1 MEANLFDRY
10 VREVGRRL
18 PKKQREDVQA
28 ELHSLLL
35 DALQDRMADRGGE
48 EAATEE
54 DQVAILQELGPP
66 AQVAGQ
72 YIPQNRYL
80 IGPRFFDLYRIVVI
94 AVLGSITLAH
104 VVLLFLSLWGGTGT
118 FSDVVTAFI
127 EVFGGYIGVLLSGL
141 GSVTLIFAILERVLP
156 EEEYVVHR
164 IESYPV
170 PIIAFRKASEAQSLD
185 AQTQARRE
193 APWDPRTLP
202 EIEDYDRV
210 QVWEQVVGIVFL
222 VLALI
227 LFNFFP
233 EWIGASFVGSMDGG
247 PVTWHSLPLLAPVFF
262 ERYLPL
268 LNVLWIGNLGLSIV
282 VLRQGRWQRGTRIVE
297 LVLTGLSAYTLYNM
311 AFGPPLLSMDA
322 VQPADLRD
330 LFETIFPML
339 LKIGLAI
346 GFLATIGEATGQFVR
361 LVWSRKFS
369 VRDLLDVRK
378 LTGT

>member
-54 DQVAILQELGPP
+54 DQVVILQEFGPP

-104 VVLLFLSLWGGTGT
+104 VVLMALSLWGETGT
-118 FSDVVTAFI
+118 FSDVATAFV
-127 EVFGGYIGVLLSGL
+127 EVFDGYIVALLAGL
-141 GSVTLIFAILERVLP
+141 GSVTLTFAILERLLP
-156 EEEYVVHR
+156 EDKYVAHR

-170 PIIAFRKASEAQSLD
+170 PIVAFRKASEAQALEE
-185 AQTQARRE
+185 RE

-222 VLALI
+222 LLALVI
-227 LFNFFP
+227 FNFFP
-233 EWIGASFVGSMDGG
+233 EWIGGSFVGSVNGG
-247 PVTWHSLPLLAPVFF
+247 PVTWHSWSLLAPVFF

-268 LNVLWIGNLGLSIV
+268 LNVLWVSDLMLSIV

-297 LVLTGLSAYTLYNM
+297 LVLTGLGAYTLYQM
-311 AFGPPLLSMDA
+311 AFGPALLSMEA

-330 LFETIFPML
+330 LFGTVFPPL
-339 LKIGLAI
+339 LQFGLVV
-346 GFLATIGEATGQFVR
+346 GFLATIGKAISQFVR
-361 LVWSRKFS
+361 LVWSRKVS

>member
-1 MEANLFDRY
+1 MRKMEANLFDRY

-18 PKKQREDVQA
+18 PKKQRDDVQA

-35 DALQDRMADRGGE
+35 DALQDRMEDRGGE

-54 DQVAILQELGPP
+54 DQVAILQEFGPP

-104 VVLLFLSLWGGTGT
+104 VVLMFLSLWGGAGS
-118 FSDVVTAFI
+118 FSDVANAFL
-127 EVFGGYIGVLLSGL
+127 EVFDGYIGALLAGL
-141 GSVTLIFAILERVLP
+141 GSVTLTFAILERLLP
-156 EEEYVVHR
+156 EDEYVAHR

-170 PIIAFRKASEAQSLD
+170 PVIAFRKASEAQAL
-185 AQTQARRE
+185 QERE

-202 EIEDYDRV
+202 KIEDYDRV

-222 VLALI
+222 VLVLVI
-227 LFNFFP
+227 FNFFP
-233 EWIGASFVGSMDGG
+233 EWVGGSFIGSVNGG
-247 PVTWHSLPLLAPVFF
+247 PVTWHSWPLLAPVFF

-297 LVLTGLSAYTLYNM
+297 LVLTGLGAYTLYNL

-330 LFETIFPML
+330 LFETVFPTL
-339 LKIGLAI
+339 LKFGLVV
-346 GFLATIGEATGQFVR
+346 GFLVSIGEAIGQFVR
-361 LVWSRKFS
+361 LVWSKKFS

>member
-35 DALQDRMADRGGE
+35 DALQDRMADRDGE

-54 DQVAILQELGPP
+54 DQVAILQEFGPP

-104 VVLLFLSLWGGTGT
+104 VVLMFLSLWGKTGT
-118 FSDVVTAFI
+118 FSDVATAFLD
-127 EVFGGYIGVLLSGL
+127 VFDGYVGALLAGL
-141 GSVTLIFAILERVLP
+141 GSVTLTFAILERLLP
-156 EEEYVVHR
+156 EDKYVEHR

-170 PIIAFRKASEAQSLD
+170 PIVAFRKASEAQALD
-185 AQTQARRE
+185 AQTQARRQE
-193 APWDPRTLP
+193 PWDPRTLP
-202 EIEDYDRV
+202 EIEDHDRV
-210 QVWEQVVGIVFL
+210 EVWEQVVGIVFL
-222 VLALI
+222 VLALVI
-227 LFNFFP
+227 FNFFP
-233 EWIGASFVGSMDGG
+233 EWIGASFVGTMDGS
-247 PVTWHSLPLLAPVFF
+247 PVTWYSWPLLAPVFF

-268 LNVLWIGNLGLSIV
+268 LNVLWIGNLVLSIV

-297 LVLTGLSAYTLYNM
+297 LVLTGLGAYTLYQM

-322 VQPADLRD
+322 VSAEGLRD
-330 LFETIFPML
+330 LFEKVFPPL
-339 LKIGLAI
+339 LKFGDDRPA
-346 GFLATIGEATGQFVR
+346 R
-361 LVWSRKFS
+361 
-369 VRDLLDVRK
+369 
-378 LTGT
+378 

>member
-1 MEANLFDRY
+1 METTLFDRY

-54 DQVAILQELGPP
+54 DRVAILQELGSP

-72 YIPQNRYL
+72 YLPQNRYL

-94 AVLGSITLAH
+94 AVWGALTLAH
-104 VVLLFLSLWGGTGT
+104 VVLLVLSLWGETGT
-118 FSDVVTAFI
+118 FRDASIAFF
-127 EVFGGYIGVLLSGL
+127 EVFEGYIGALLSGL
-141 GSVTLIFAILERVLP
+141 GSVTLTFAILERVLP
-156 EEEYVVHR
+156 EDKYVAHR

-170 PIIAFRKASEAQSLD
+170 PVVAFRKVED
-185 AQTQARRE
+185 AQILEERQE
-193 APWDPRTLP
+193 PWDPRTLP
-202 EIEDYDRV
+202 EIEDHDRV
-210 QVWEQVVGIVFL
+210 EVWEQAVGIVFL

-233 EWIGASFVGSMDGG
+233 QWIGGSFVGSIDGG
-247 PVTWHSLPLLAPVFF
+247 PVTWHSWPLLAPIFF

-268 LNVLWIGNLGLSIV
+268 LNVLWIGNIGLSIV
-282 VLRQGRWQRGTRIVE
+282 VLRQGRWQRGTRIVD
-297 LVLTGLSAYTLYNM
+297 LVLTGLSAFVLYQM
-311 AFGPPLLSMDA
+311 AFGPALLSMDA
-322 VQPADLRD
+322 VQPADLRE
-330 LFETIFPML
+330 LLETVFPPL
-339 LKIGLAI
+339 LKVGLVI
-346 GFLATIGEATGQFVR
+346 GFLATIGELIGQFVR
-361 LVWSRKFS
+361 LVWGRP
-369 VRDLLDVRK
+369 VTMRELLDVRK